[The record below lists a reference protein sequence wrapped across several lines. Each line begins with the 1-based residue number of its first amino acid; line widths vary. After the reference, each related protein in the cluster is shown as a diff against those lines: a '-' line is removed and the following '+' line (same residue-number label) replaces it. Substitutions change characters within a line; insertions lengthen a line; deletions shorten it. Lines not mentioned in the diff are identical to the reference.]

1 MKNVRSISA
10 VPSDRITKPDAKESR
25 SLIQERLFCCLD
37 LAIGIWKA
45 AFGRFWAATFPSQ
58 KNLQKACINESG
70 LAPTSSRGD
79 SIKIDRMS
87 TLEPIAH

>member
-10 VPSDRITKPDAKESR
+10 VPSDRIIKPDAKESR

-45 AFGRFWAATFPSQ
+45 AFGRF
-58 KNLQKACINESG
+58 
-70 LAPTSSRGD
+70 
-79 SIKIDRMS
+79 
-87 TLEPIAH
+87 